1 MPGFTCLFIYI
12 EKLFVILPKV
22 SSEALFVAS
31 LIDKLIRLRVDIDKI
46 TNNIMT
52 DFKLFLVTYAKA
64 FFIIITP
71 PY

>member
-1 MPGFTCLFIYI
+1 MIYWNFFFLFGVESFKISI
-12 EKLFVILPKV
+12 ALEIVITD
-22 SSEALFVAS
+22 EI
-31 LIDKLIRLRVDIDKI
+31 IDKDRSGIYKI

-64 FFIIITP
+64 FFIITTP